1 MKNQELYQ
9 KQNPTQPEETNPD
22 EIDFDYYKK
31 WEYPVEKVAIIAE
44 PTDDELER
52 IEDDLLDILN

>member
-9 KQNPTQPEETNPD
+9 KQNPTQPEETHPD

-31 WEYPVEKVAIIAE
+31 WEYPIEKVTVIAE
-44 PTDDELER
+44 PTDDELKR

>member
-9 KQNPTQPEETNPD
+9 KHNPTQPEESNSD

-31 WEYPVEKVAIIAE
+31 FHTFDK
-44 PTDDELER
+44 L
-52 IEDDLLDILN
+52 